1 MAAGRDYYDVLGITR
16 TATADEIRDA
26 WRALVRQYHP
36 DVSEAPDAEARFNE
50 IQEAYD
56 VLSDET
62 KRSEYDRFGRV
73 GGGGSGGWP
82 GGGGGSG
89 GASVDASQFQDI
101 FEEMFSG
108 GGGGFSQGGFRS
120 RPETRSQ
127 RGSDLRMTL
136 SITFRTAAMG
146 GSEQVKLKDGTS
158 IEVKIPSGIED
169 GGTLRLKGR
178 GGPGL
183 QGGDAGDL
191 LLTIRVGQHPAL
203 RRVGLDLFMDV
214 PVNIAEAALGTL
226 VRVTLLTET
235 IDLKVPPGTGS
246 GRKLRVT
253 GQGVT
258 DAAGRTGDFYAVIQI
273 VAPEDPSPRASE
285 LLAELSDELPDPRV
299 DRPGVDSVDPS

>member
-1 MAAGRDYYDVLGITR
+1 MAAGRDYYDVLGVSR
-16 TATADEIRDA
+16 TATADEIRNA

-36 DVSEAPDAEARFNE
+36 DVSDAPDAEARFNE

-73 GGGGSGGWP
+73 GGGGGAGGWP
-82 GGGGGSG
+82 GGGAG

-108 GGGGFSQGGFRS
+108 GGGGGFSQGGFRARS
-120 RPETRSQ
+120 EPRSQ

-136 SITFRTAAMG
+136 SITFRTAALG
-146 GSEQVKLKDGTS
+146 GTEQVKLKDGTS
-158 IEVKIPSGIED
+158 IEVKIPAGIED

-178 GGPGL
+178 GGPGV

-191 LLTIRVGQHPAL
+191 LLTVRVGQHPAL

-246 GRKLRVT
+246 GRKLRVS

-258 DAAGRTGDFYAVIQI
+258 DAAGTAGDFYAVIQI
-273 VAPEDPSPRASE
+273 VAPEDPSPQVRE
-285 LLAELSDELPDPRV
+285 LLAELADELPDPRL
-299 DRPGVDSVDPS
+299 DRPSVDSVEPS